1 MSMCEFHCYIHY
13 QLALIFYSL
22 SPSCNFYLNV
32 HLGYKPVIP
41 GLSTENMTNV
51 KMVKIIKLALQ
62 YIVLLLVPPG
72 IEFFLVE
79 KIKASCP
86 SCCHQY
92 KKKEKIKDFFY
103 TRRSI
108 GHMHLAPIHL

>member
-22 SPSCNFYLNV
+22 SPNCNFYLNV

-72 IEFFLVE
+72 IEF
-79 KIKASCP
+79 SW
-86 SCCHQY
+86 
-92 KKKEKIKDFFY
+92 
-103 TRRSI
+103 
-108 GHMHLAPIHL
+108 